1 MTAATKLATIYDFF
15 DREKDKIGKVKV
27 TKVIQGNFNDM
38 EGYQYRVNFK
48 FFTKEGY
55 RNKLVAWLTNSTYT
69 DNYIDPDSSLSYEDQ
84 LKQEL
89 EDTFFNRWN
98 N

>member
-1 MTAATKLATIYDFF
+1 
-15 DREKDKIGKVKV
+15 
-27 TKVIQGNFNDM
+27 M
-38 EGYQYRVNFK
+38 EGYQYGVNLK

-69 DNYIDPDSSLSYEDQ
+69 DDYIDPDSSLSYEDQ

-89 EDTFFNRWN
+89 KDTFF
-98 N
+98 